1 MTVSAHDV
9 AAILRAQIPGLP
21 TLKLHK
27 LLYYAQAHHLAATG
41 EPIFAESVSA
51 WDKGPVVVSL
61 WEAERDG
68 VATPPPRPL
77 SDGQRN
83 IIDYV
88 VSRYGN
94 LSGTDLMHLTH
105 AEDPWLRA
113 DQDRPPGGSARIR
126 NQWMLDYFR
135 SDEVHDEGEVWFAR
149 RKIAELTAGADE
161 RRRGM
166 GPAGRDETDL
176 LRAKFD
182 ELKAQLSA

>member
-1 MTVSAHDV
+1 MGG
-9 AAILRAQIPGLP
+9 R
-21 TLKLHK
+21 
-27 LLYYAQAHHLAATG
+27 
-41 EPIFAESVSA
+41 
-51 WDKGPVVVSL
+51 
-61 WEAERDG
+61 ERDG
-68 VATPPPRPL
+68 APAPPPRPL

-113 DQDRPPGGSARIR
+113 NQGRLPGGGVRVR
-126 NQWMLDYFR
+126 NEWMRDYFR
-135 SDEVHDEGEVWFAR
+135 SDEVHDEGEVWFTR
-149 RKIAELTAGADE
+149 QKIAELTAGAVE
-161 RRRGM
+161 RRRNM

-182 ELKAQLSA
+182 ELRRS

>member
-1 MTVSAHDV
+1 MAVSAHDV
-9 AAILRAQIPGLP
+9 ATILRAQIQGLP

-41 EPIFAESVSA
+41 EPMFAESVSA
-51 WDKGPVVVSL
+51 WDMGPVVAPL

-68 VATPPPRPL
+68 DPAPPPRPL

-105 AEDPWLRA
+105 AEDPWLLA
-113 DQDRPPGGSARIR
+113 DRSRPGGSARIR
-126 NQWMLDYFR
+126 NEWMRDYFR
-135 SDEVHDEGEVWFAR
+135 SDEVHDEGEVWFTR
-149 RKIAELTAGADE
+149 QKIAELTTGAAE
-161 RRRGM
+161 RRHNR

-176 LRAKFD
+176 LRVKFD
-182 ELKAQLSA
+182 ELKAQHS